1 MSIKKLGK
9 NEVEESTY
17 IQFSRSADATG
28 EGRLLDSDTVYVRFP
43 DGISSDKIAKMQTY
57 LNKQADKVAEEC
69 LNMDFSTLLKK
80 ALERCGERYEFVYGG
95 SEISVD
101 I

>member
-1 MSIKKLGK
+1 
-9 NEVEESTY
+9 
-17 IQFSRSADATG
+17 
-28 EGRLLDSDTVYVRFP
+28 
-43 DGISSDKIAKMQTY
+43 MQTY

-69 LNMDFSTLLKK
+69 LNMDFPTLLKK
-80 ALERCGERYEFVYGG
+80 ALERCGERYEFVYDD